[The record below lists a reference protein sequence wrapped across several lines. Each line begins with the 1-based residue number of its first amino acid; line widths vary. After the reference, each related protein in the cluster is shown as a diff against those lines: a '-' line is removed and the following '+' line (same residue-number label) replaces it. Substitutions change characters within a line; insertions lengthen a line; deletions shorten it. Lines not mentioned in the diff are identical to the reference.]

1 VIPGVDPVWAL
12 AVFFAGLLV
21 AAACLWPRRGLVPS
35 ILRMIRMSERVRME
49 DALKHL
55 FDTETRG
62 VTATVESLAGVL
74 HSGTGTVIRI
84 VERLEALGLARPIG
98 EGFGLTESGRAYALR
113 ILRTHRLVERYLAD
127 RTGVQ
132 PAEWHAEAERL
143 EHRLDEAAT
152 ERLARRMGHPRYDP
166 HGDPIP
172 TSAGVMPAPQG
183 MMLSAVTPRRTVSV
197 IHLEDEPPEAF
208 ERLLATGLAI
218 GQRLQVLDAD
228 PVRIRY
234 RSEGRDSSLAVL
246 LARNVTVVPVA
257 DDEAEE
263 TTGLTLADVP
273 LGGRAVVI
281 ALSSACEGPQRR
293 RLLDLGVVRGTQIRP
308 LMASAAGDPVAYE
321 IRGAAIGLRRQQA
334 EWIRVR
340 LVETAEGAAA

>member
-1 VIPGVDPVWAL
+1 
-12 AVFFAGLLV
+12 
-21 AAACLWPRRGLVPS
+21 
-35 ILRMIRMSERVRME
+35 
-49 DALKHL
+49 
-55 FDTETRG
+55 
-62 VTATVESLAGVL
+62 
-74 HSGTGTVIRI
+74 
-84 VERLEALGLARPIG
+84 
-98 EGFGLTESGRAYALR
+98 
-113 ILRTHRLVERYLAD
+113 
-127 RTGVQ
+127 
-132 PAEWHAEAERL
+132 
-143 EHRLDEAAT
+143 
-152 ERLARRMGHPRYDP
+152 
-166 HGDPIP
+166 
-172 TSAGVMPAPQG
+172 
-183 MMLSAVTPRRTVSV
+183 V